1 MKTLF
6 ESILNNH
13 IILFETKVNA
23 KRHFTNEEAKEI
35 VDIVKQSIDDGT
47 FDIVDRKKNRDYL
60 KAEKLTKK
68 TAAQIVKMFL
78 QPKSLRAV
86 LVDRNGISNELFVFS
101 IAVPF
106 KGKTK
111 YIYFK
116 AAIHENRSVSVISFH
131 EQTEMMRVDYRNAED
146 RMDDDSE
153 KFFASVF
160 KKWQQK
166 YNAFNRDNKM
176 VSFRIIDDENIEL
189 IFEHN
194 ILNSKQCL
202 HNVCRSVPSDY
213 GYHYND
219 IKQNISTVQNRVLVN
234 LPF

>member
-1 MKTLF
+1 
-6 ESILNNH
+6 
-13 IILFETKVNA
+13 
-23 KRHFTNEEAKEI
+23 
-35 VDIVKQSIDDGT
+35 
-47 FDIVDRKKNRDYL
+47 L

-86 LVDRNGISNELFVFS
+86 LVDRNGISNEIFVFS

-106 KGKTK
+106 NGKTK

-116 AAIHENRSVSVISFH
+116 AAIHENGSVSVISFH
-131 EQTEMMRVDYRNAED
+131 EQTEMMRVDYRSAED
-146 RMDDDSE
+146 KMDDDSE
-153 KFFASVF
+153 KFFAGVF
-160 KKWQQK
+160 KKWSQK
-166 YNAFNRDNKM
+166 YNTFNRDNKM

-194 ILNSKQCL
+194 IQNSKQCL

-219 IKQNISTVQNRVLVN
+219 IKQNVSTVKNKVFVN